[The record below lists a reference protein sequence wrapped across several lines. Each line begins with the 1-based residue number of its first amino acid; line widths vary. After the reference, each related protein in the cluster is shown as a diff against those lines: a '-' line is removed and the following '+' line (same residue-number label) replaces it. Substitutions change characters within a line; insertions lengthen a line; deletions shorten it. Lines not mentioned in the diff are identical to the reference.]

1 MTIKLGDKV
10 KDAYTGFIGIA
21 VARTEWLYGC
31 ARITIAPDKTD
42 KDGKIMDSATF
53 DEPQVQLVKT
63 RVPID
68 TTKKPKSARKPGGP
82 QSPPARGR

>member
-10 KDAYTGFIGIA
+10 KDAYSGFEGTA

-31 ARITIAPDKTD
+31 SRITISPDKTD
-42 KDGKIMDSATF
+42 KDGKVMDNCTF
-53 DEPQVQLVKT
+53 DEPQVKLVKS
-63 RVPID
+63 RDPID

-82 QSPPARGR
+82 QSPPSRGR